1 MIWGT
6 PILGTLMGMGQNPMK
21 LQCDWGN
28 DHPSTRWFRVGCQGI
43 DSWPYELWVFIDVV
57 EHQMY
62 GNAPWTY

>member
-1 MIWGT
+1 
-6 PILGTLMGMGQNPMK
+6 MGMGQNPMK

-28 DHPSTRWFRVGCQGI
+28 DHPSTRCFRVGCQGI